1 VLRDH
6 FLEAFAAGKADYDW
20 AALAEV
26 PARHA
31 GLPGPL

>member
-6 FLEAFAAGKADYDW
+6 FLEAIACGKAEQDW

-26 PARHA
+26 SARHA
-31 GLPGPL
+31 GLHPST